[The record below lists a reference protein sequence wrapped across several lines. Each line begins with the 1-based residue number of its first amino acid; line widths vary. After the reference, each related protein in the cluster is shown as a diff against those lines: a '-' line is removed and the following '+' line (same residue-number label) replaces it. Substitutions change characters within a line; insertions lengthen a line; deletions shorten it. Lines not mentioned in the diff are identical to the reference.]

1 MLLNHRPTKILVSG
15 ASGTGKSTFFTRYLL
30 NTKAHP
36 LRVIYDHEGEL
47 AYRLGFPAVRERD
60 QLADALESG
69 WVIYD
74 PVQEF
79 EGDAPSGFEWFCN
92 WTFEVAKSLRRPMLF
107 ACDELQKLLTTSS
120 LPPEFNT
127 LNETGRRYGVDWMFI
142 GQATNLVHN
151 RIRNQVTEVVTFRQA
166 DENAVK
172 FLEGVGFNADE
183 LRGLEIGEY
192 RTRSMLDGT
201 ARAGCLF

>member
-36 LRVIYDHEGEL
+36 VRIIYDHEGEL
-47 AYRLGFPAVRERD
+47 AYRLGLEAITDRAG
-60 QLADALESG
+60 LADAIETG

-74 PVQEF
+74 PVKEF
-79 EGDAPSGFEWFCN
+79 EGDAPAGFEWFCQ
-92 WTFEVAKSLRRPMLF
+92 WTFSVAKELRRPLLF

-127 LNETGRRYGVDWMFI
+127 LNETGRRYGVDWIFI

-172 FLEGVGFNADE
+172 FLEDLGFEADE

-192 RTRSMLDGT
+192 RSRSMLDGVT
-201 ARAGCLF
+201 GSGRLF